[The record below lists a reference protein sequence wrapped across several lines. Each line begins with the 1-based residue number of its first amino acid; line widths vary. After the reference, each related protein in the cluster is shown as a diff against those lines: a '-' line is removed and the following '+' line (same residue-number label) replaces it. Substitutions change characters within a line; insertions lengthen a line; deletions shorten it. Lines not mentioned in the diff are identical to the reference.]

1 MNYCFQ
7 LLPHANIRYQE
18 SLEQLGQAELS
29 CMLSALGME
38 AQVRTERLG
47 GAPFLCFDAPE
58 LSEKELAVLSGHLSL
73 IHI

>member
-38 AQVRTERLG
+38 AH
-47 GAPFLCFDAPE
+47 GAPGRCALP
-58 LSEKELAVLSGHLSL
+58 VL
-73 IHI
+73 

>member
-7 LLPHANIRYQE
+7 LLPHDNIRYQE

-29 CMLSALGME
+29 CMLSALGIE
-38 AQVRTERLG
+38 AQVCTERLG

-58 LSEKELAVLSGHLSL
+58 LS
-73 IHI
+73 